1 MKKSFLF
8 SDKHRINYLPAI
20 VFLALFYF
28 TPAGLIC
35 QVKVYDDFEGNRSL
49 SYGERS
55 GTLDTLAK
63 NPAPDSVNNS
73 RTCAMYVRNGSKKFD
88 NIKMPLPGSMAD
100 VSPFA
105 TYVGTP
111 PKLEMKIFTSAP
123 PGTLVEILLGNHKG
137 NNEYPA
143 GTNSQYQA
151 YTTVSNKWEQLEFK
165 FSQIPQGSETGTN
178 QVDQVTLLFNP
189 NSANSDKYYFD
200 ELTGPPLAT
209 TDGKSEIVNPT
220 EEKKK
225 VKTTKKVE
233 STKKS
238 SSSKKVTQK

>member
-1 MKKSFLF
+1 MKENFRFSGKSLKNYMQTIAFLSLLSFLP
-8 SDKHRINYLPAI
+8 DKLS
-20 VFLALFYF
+20 
-28 TPAGLIC
+28 G

-49 SYGERS
+49 SYGEKN
-55 GTLDTLAK
+55 GVLDTLAK

-73 RTCAMYVRNGSKKFD
+73 KTCASYVRNGTKKFD
-88 NIKMPLPGSMAD
+88 NIKMPLPGPMAD

-105 TYVGTP
+105 TYVGVP
-111 PKLEMKIFTSAP
+111 PKLEMKIYTSAP
-123 PGTLVEILLGNHKG
+123 PGTLIEILLGNRKG

-165 FSQIPQGSETGTN
+165 FSQIPQGSETATT
-178 QVDQVTLLFNP
+178 QVDQITLLFNP

-209 TDGKSEIVNPT
+209 TDGKSEITQPA

-233 STKKS
+233 SAKKTS
-238 SSSKKVTQK
+238 NSKKVTQK